1 MIIAE
6 LPLHGA
12 YQIDQEIHKDD
23 RGFFARLFCQQELS
37 AYGLD
42 VNIVQVNNSQ
52 SVEKG
57 TLRGLHFQRPPKT
70 ENKIVRCL
78 RGAIWDVI
86 VDLRKDSPTVGQWT
100 ALELSESNRRM
111 MYVPEGFA
119 HGFLSLKDDSELMYF
134 VTEFYAPDQEGTVRW
149 DDPVIGIE
157 WPAEP
162 VVISDKDANA
172 STFYHNLE
180 FYNSSE
186 NIQCR

>member
-100 ALELSESNRRM
+100 ALELSESNRTM
-111 MYVPEGFA
+111 MYVPEAPSPCFLNSLSLNETLPLLVYSKSP
-119 HGFLSLKDDSELMYF
+119 FLSKKSFNGFDVCLFICFHFSSLMFWFCYDVANYF
-134 VTEFYAPDQEGTVRW
+134 LIF
-149 DDPVIGIE
+149 
-157 WPAEP
+157 
-162 VVISDKDANA
+162 
-172 STFYHNLE
+172 
-180 FYNSSE
+180 
-186 NIQCR
+186 